1 MSEDAYRELES
12 LADLEA
18 RPISNMAYYIILQA
32 LKKAKED
39 GIIQPYTDPKA
50 KKSN

>member
-1 MSEDAYRELES
+1 MSEDVYQELES
-12 LADLEA
+12 LAEVEA

-32 LKKAKED
+32 LNKAKKD
-39 GIIQPYTDPKA
+39 GVIQPYIDPKA